1 MKKREAQDFSDSV
14 IKILIDEREKQG
26 IKRSRMAV
34 DLGLSKSSIKY
45 IEELTQRPSLSIV
58 GMIIDYLGLD
68 LEEVGKRLNQK
79 SPK

>member
-34 DLGLSKSSIKY
+34 DLGLSKSSVKY

-79 SPK
+79 IPK

>member
-34 DLGLSKSSIKY
+34 DLGLSKSSVKY
-45 IEELTQRPSLSIV
+45 IEEFTQRPSLSIV
-58 GMIIDYLGLD
+58 VMIIDYLGLD

-79 SPK
+79 IPK

>member
-34 DLGLSKSSIKY
+34 DLGLSKSSVKY
-45 IEELTQRPSLSIV
+45 IEEFTQRPSLSIV

-79 SPK
+79 IPK